1 MTHIAVFDQ
10 MAIVLLC
17 AGEAWL
23 EAVVIKLKNPL
34 IQNYNQLNKQEHQ
47 RSAVYYFTLV
57 TCITV
62 LTWEQ
67 IDHHLWLVIAFMF
80 WRRVIFTYG
89 LKFLRRR
96 PIKFIEG
103 DQYTDKMI
111 RSLLGKNGGYI
122 ELLIMVGCLIAINV
136 LFLL

>member
-1 MTHIAVFDQ
+1 MTHIATLDQ
-10 MAIVLLC
+10 IAIVLLC
-17 AGEAWL
+17 AAEAWL

-34 IQNYNQLNKQEHQ
+34 LTNYNQLNKQEHQ
-47 RSAVYYFTLV
+47 RSAVYYFALV
-57 TCITV
+57 ACITV

-67 IDHHLWLVIAFMF
+67 IDHHLWLVIAAMF
-80 WRRVIFTYG
+80 WRRVVFTYG

-103 DQYTDKMI
+103 DQYTDKIM
-111 RSLLGKNGGYI
+111 RNLFGKNGGYI
-122 ELLIMVGCLIAINV
+122 ELLIMIGCLITINV